1 MLNLT
6 INSARALML
15 AAQGLC
21 RPPAK
26 IATKLDVLKAIQRM
40 QLLQIDTIHVVAR
53 SPYLVLW
60 SRLGAYKPEWLGEHL
75 SEGKLFEYWGHEAS
89 FIPIE
94 DYPLY
99 RHRMIAPGSLGW
111 KYSHA
116 WMERHRQDVEHVMA
130 HIRANGPARSVDFKA
145 SGQRGG
151 TWWEWKPE
159 KRALEMM
166 FTAGELMIARRQN
179 FQRVYDLRQRLLPD
193 WDDAKMPTMQAV
205 MEKFVRKAVKALGVT
220 TARWV
225 ADYFR
230 TKKGET
236 IPVVQSLAERGQLI
250 RADVEGFPVPAFI
263 HPDNLTLAKQAIA
276 GKLTPELTTLLS
288 PFDPLVWD
296 RERALAMFN
305 FDYRIECY
313 TPAAKR
319 KYGYFT
325 LPMLWRGNII
335 GRLDPKAH
343 RKQGI
348 FEVKSLH
355 LEPGIAITPEL
366 ISDVATAIGE
376 CARWHA
382 TPEVTITASNPPR
395 LAAMLMRELGRR

>member
-1 MLNLT
+1 MLTFSL
-6 INSARALML
+6 NSARALML
-15 AAQGLC
+15 AAQGLL

-26 IATKLDVLKAIQRM
+26 NAGKLDVLKTIQRM

-60 SRLGAYKPEWLGEHL
+60 SRLGDYQPNWLEEHL
-75 SEGKLFEYWGHEAS
+75 AEGKLFEYWAHEAS

-94 DYPLY
+94 DYRLF
-99 RHRMIAPGSLGW
+99 RHRMISPGSLGW

-116 WMERHRQDVEHVMA
+116 WMERHRKEVEHVME
-130 HIRANGPARSVDFKA
+130 HIRNNGPARSVDFKA
-145 SGQRGG
+145 SGKRGG

-166 FTAGELMIARRQN
+166 FTAGELMIARRHN

-193 WDDAKMPTMQAV
+193 WDDATMPNIQEV
-205 MEKFVRKAVKALGVT
+205 MEEFVCKTVKALGVT

-236 IPVVQSLAERGQLI
+236 IPVVQSLADRGQLL
-250 RADVEGFPVPAFI
+250 RATIEGISAEAYV
-263 HPDNLTLAKQAIA
+263 HPDNLKLAKQAMA
-276 GKLTPELTTLLS
+276 GKLLPEHTTLLS

-313 TPAAKR
+313 TPEPKR

-325 LPMLWRGNII
+325 LPILWRGNLI

-355 LEPGIAITPEL
+355 LEPDVKITPEL
-366 ISDVATAIGE
+366 ISDVATTIRE
-376 CARWHA
+376 CASWHQ
-382 TPEVTITASNPPR
+382 TPQVKIISTNPPK
-395 LAAMLMRELGRR
+395 LAKLLMKEVDI

>member
-1 MLNLT
+1 
-6 INSARALML
+6 ML
-15 AAQGLC
+15 AAQGLSH
-21 RPPAK
+21 PPAK
-26 IATKLDVLKAIQRM
+26 AATKLDVLKIIQQM
-40 QLLQIDTIHVVAR
+40 QVLQIDTIHVVAR

-60 SRLGAYKPEWLGEHL
+60 SRLGQYPPEWLEEHL
-75 SEGKLFEYWGHEAS
+75 AEGNLFEYWAHEAC

-94 DYPLY
+94 DYSLY
-99 RHRMIAPGSLGW
+99 RHRMVDPGSLGW
-111 KYSHA
+111 KYSHV
-116 WMERHRQDVEHVMA
+116 WMERHREEVERVME
-130 HIRANGPARSVDFKA
+130 HIRSNGPARSVDFKA
-145 SGQRGG
+145 TGKRGG

-179 FQRVYDLRQRLLPD
+179 FQRVYDLRNRLLPD
-193 WDDAKMPTMQAV
+193 WDDAKIPSIQEV
-205 MEKFVRKAVKALGVT
+205 MEKLVLKAVKALGVT

-236 IPVVQSLAERGQLI
+236 IPIVQSLADRGKLI
-250 RADVEGFPVPAFI
+250 RANIEGIPAEAFV
-263 HPDNLTLAKQAIA
+263 HPDNLKLAKQAIA
-276 GKLTPELTTLLS
+276 GKLIPEHTTLLS

-296 RERALAMFN
+296 RERALAIFN

-313 TPAAKR
+313 TPAPKR

-325 LPMLWRGNII
+325 LPILWRGEII

-343 RKQGI
+343 RKQGV

-355 LEPGIAITPEL
+355 LEPHVKLTPKLIT
-366 ISDVATAIGE
+366 DVANAISE
-376 CARWHA
+376 CAQWHK
-382 TPEVTITASNPPR
+382 TPEVKVSISNPPK
-395 LAAMLMRELGRR
+395 LATMIVTELRKR